1 MSRKAFRL
9 PFGRETAGPPVTGDP
24 DRLREENRQLK
35 RAVEELSILNDLAR
49 TIGASVD
56 SQDIIHKIVDR
67 SMRAVQAEQTVVTL
81 VAREED
87 RNAKTLVR
95 VNTSSSEHPKYHL
108 NDTLLGWMYLYKKP
122 LLCTN
127 PGEDERFKSARWD
140 HAVRSVLCVPLL
152 VKGALIGVIS
162 CYNKRGGDGGFTE
175 EDQRLLAII
184 AGQSAQ
190 IIENAR
196 LYEEEKALGRMK
208 EELRLAAQIQQD
220 LLPKKPPVVDGYD
233 LCATSI
239 AALMV
244 GGDYFDFIPQ
254 SAGRTAICLG
264 DVSGKGMPASL
275 LMASLQA
282 TLRGQSALKS
292 AVSEIVARSNT
303 FLYHNTD
310 PEKFA
315 TLFMGVLDPASGE
328 LSYCNAGHERPILV
342 RAGGRVDRLMEGG
355 LALGVLET
363 FPYGEGRA
371 TLDPG
376 DFLVVYSDGIPEA
389 TDELGNFFGEERLL
403 ACLQKNA
410 ALPAPALMAAVI
422 EAVRGHEKGSP
433 RADDLTIVVVRRAG
447 A

>member
-1 MSRKAFRL
+1 MSRKTFRL
-9 PFGRETAGPPVTGDP
+9 PFGREPAGAPPAADP
-24 DRLREENRQLK
+24 ERLREENRQLK

-81 VAREED
+81 VDRAEDKNAR
-87 RNAKTLVR
+87 TLVR

-122 LLCTN
+122 LLCAN
-127 PGEDERFKSARWD
+127 PASDERFQSARWD
-140 HAVRSVLCVPLL
+140 DSVRSVVCVPLL
-152 VKGALIGVIS
+152 VKGALIGVIT
-162 CYNKRGGDGGFTE
+162 CYNKRGAESFSD
-175 EDQRLLAII
+175 EDTRLLAII

-196 LYEEEKALGRMK
+196 LYEEEKALGRMR
-208 EELRLAAQIQQD
+208 EELRLAAEIQQD
-220 LLPKKPPVVDGYD
+220 LLPKAPPVIGGYD
-233 LCATSI
+233 VCATSI

-244 GGDYFDFIPQ
+244 GGDYFDFIAQ
-254 SAGRTAICLG
+254 SGGRTAICLG

-282 TLRGQSALKS
+282 TLRGQSAREIP
-292 AVSEIVARSNT
+292 VSEIVARSNAY
-303 FLYHNTD
+303 LYHNTD

-315 TLFMGVLDPASGE
+315 TLFMGVLDPGSGE
-328 LSYCNAGHERPILV
+328 LSYCNAGHERPIVV
-342 RAGGRVDRLMEGG
+342 RADGRVDRLTEGG
-355 LALGVLET
+355 LALGVLEF
-363 FPYGEGRA
+363 FPYGERRA

-403 ACLQKNA
+403 ECLRKNA
-410 ALPAPALMAAVI
+410 ALGAADLVGAVI
-422 EAVRGHEKGSP
+422 DAVRRHEQGSA

-447 A
+447 V

>member
-1 MSRKAFRL
+1 MSRKPFRL
-9 PFGRETAGPPVTGDP
+9 PFGKEPVSVPPAGP
-24 DRLREENRQLK
+24 DRLQEENRQLK

-49 TIGASVD
+49 SIGASVD
-56 SQDIIHKIVDR
+56 SADIIHKIVDR

-81 VAREED
+81 VDREAD
-87 RNAKTLVR
+87 LNAKTLVR
-95 VNTSSSEHPKYHL
+95 VNTSSAEHPKFHL
-108 NDTLLGWMYLYKKP
+108 NDTLLGWMHLYKRP
-122 LLCTN
+122 LLCAN
-127 PGEDERFKSARWD
+127 PAEDERFRGARWD
-140 HAVRSVLCVPLL
+140 DSLRSLLCVPLL
-152 VKGALIGVIS
+152 VKGAMIGVIS
-162 CYNKRGGDGGFTE
+162 CYNKKGGDGGFTE

-196 LYEEEKALGRMK
+196 LYEEEKALASMK
-208 EELRLAAQIQQD
+208 EQLRLAAQIQQD
-220 LLPKKPPVVDGYD
+220 LLPKKAPEMAGYD
-233 LCATSI
+233 VCATSI

-254 SAGRTAICLG
+254 SGGRMAVCLG

-282 TLRGQSALKS
+282 TLRGQSALQS
-292 AVSEIVARSNT
+292 PVAEIITRSNT

-315 TLFMGVLDPASGE
+315 TLFMGVLDPATGE

-342 RAGGRVDRLMEGG
+342 RVGGRVERLMEGG
-355 LALGVLET
+355 LALGVLES
-363 FPYGEGRA
+363 FPYTEGRA
-371 TLDPG
+371 TLDRG

-389 TDELGNFFGEERLL
+389 TDELGNFFGEQRLL
-403 ACLQKNA
+403 DCLGKNA
-410 ALPAPALMAAVI
+410 GMGASALMGAVI
-422 EAVRGHEKGSP
+422 EAVRGHERGTA
-433 RADDLTIVVVRRAG
+433 RADDLTIVVVRRLA